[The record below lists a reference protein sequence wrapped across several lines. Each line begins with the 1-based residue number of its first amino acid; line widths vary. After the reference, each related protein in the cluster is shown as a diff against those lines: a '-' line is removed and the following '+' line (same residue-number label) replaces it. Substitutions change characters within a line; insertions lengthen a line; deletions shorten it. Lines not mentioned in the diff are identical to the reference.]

1 MQKIKQKIV
10 INREAHDI
18 DANGKVLGRLATHI
32 ATLLRGKNKPTFQPH
47 SDGGDIVVVRHAKDI
62 TLTGQKAN
70 QKVYHHHSGYPGGLK
85 TEKIAAVIKKNPGE
99 ILRRAVHQ
107 MLPDIRLRKSM
118 MKRLTIHNE

>member
-10 INREAHDI
+10 INRQAHDI
-18 DANGKVLGRLATHI
+18 DATGKVLGRLATHI

-47 SDGGDIVVVRHAKDI
+47 SDGGDIVVVHHAKDI

-99 ILRRAVHQ
+99 ILRRAVYQ
-107 MLPDIRLRKSM
+107 MLPDIRLRKGM

>member
-10 INREAHDI
+10 INRATHDI
-18 DANGKVLGRLATHI
+18 DATGKVLGRLATHI

-99 ILRRAVHQ
+99 ILRRAVYQ
-107 MLPDIRLRKSM
+107 MLPDIRLRKGM